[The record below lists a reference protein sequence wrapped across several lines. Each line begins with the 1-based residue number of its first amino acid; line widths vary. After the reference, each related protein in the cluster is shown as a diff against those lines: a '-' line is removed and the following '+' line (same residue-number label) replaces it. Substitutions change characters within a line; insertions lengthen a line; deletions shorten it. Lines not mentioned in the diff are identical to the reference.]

1 MENKENTEEIRVK
14 DPELKINYVTIIWF
28 IIGFI
33 ISWLNMV
40 LINNAPSN
48 IEVIAYLTII
58 FTTILPA
65 VIIGLKDRYWAYAYL
80 LGFSIAGIPYMI
92 MIDPF
97 IGGYTSATSFFIFII
112 LWLIFWKTWR
122 SLSSISVS

>member
-1 MENKENTEEIRVK
+1 MEKKENLEKVSVT
-14 DPELKINYVTIIWF
+14 DPELKINYLSIIWL

-33 ISWLNMV
+33 VSWINMV
-40 LINNAPSN
+40 MINKAPSN
-48 IEVIAYLTII
+48 MEVIAYLTII
-58 FTTILPA
+58 FTTIVPA
-65 VIIGLKDRYWAYAYL
+65 VVMGLKNRYWAYAYL

-92 MIDPF
+92 IIDPF